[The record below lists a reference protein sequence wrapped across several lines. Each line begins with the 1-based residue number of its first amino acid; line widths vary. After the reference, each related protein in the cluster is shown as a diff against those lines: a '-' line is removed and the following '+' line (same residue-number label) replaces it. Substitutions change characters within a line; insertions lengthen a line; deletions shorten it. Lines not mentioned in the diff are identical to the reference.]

1 MDEWIDGWM
10 DREIYGWMAGWMNG
24 WMDEWADR
32 QIRLY
37 APANMPLW
45 HKDNFKMK
53 ETDKRQKQEEVSA
66 RPLSA

>member
-1 MDEWIDGWM
+1 MDEWID
-10 DREIYGWMAGWMNG
+10 GWMAGWMNG

-45 HKDNFKMK
+45 HKDNFKK

>member
-1 MDEWIDGWM
+1 MDRQMDEWID
-10 DREIYGWMAGWMNG
+10 GWMAGWMNG

-45 HKDNFKMK
+45 HKDGFELK
-53 ETDKRQKQEEVSA
+53 EIENQQMQEEV
-66 RPLSA
+66 LFVL